1 MLFVQLFELFDF
13 AEIGMEHILISIGRI
28 EEIGEDPAVTSL
40 REILI
45 VLYDLVIAFRGKLFI
60 HL

>member
-1 MLFVQLFELFDF
+1 
-13 AEIGMEHILISIGRI
+13 MEHILNSIGRI

>member
-13 AEIGMEHILISIGRI
+13 AEIGMEHILNSIGRI

-45 VLYDLVIAFRGKLFI
+45 VLNDLVIAFRGKLLI